1 MSTPPSS
8 PQVAVRGEARL
19 VVDPEIATVVVTAR
33 TSARDRQTA
42 LERCRAG
49 QAEVTAVLTAAG
61 ASVEAVETAGLAVYP
76 EHREGRREESAA
88 TVTSSVTVAQLDAVG
103 ELVVALGRLPDVTV
117 SGPHWQLR
125 PDSPVVEEARL
136 AAVGDAVHR
145 ARQYAAAVGARLT
158 ELLEIS
164 DVGLSSARSRVAGP
178 VAAVARFATEELR
191 FDLAPAPQE
200 VLGAVEVRFA
210 MSPPDQEVFGG

>member
-1 MSTPPSS
+1 MSSPP

-19 VVDPEIATVVVTAR
+19 VVDPEIATLAVTVTTR
-33 TSARDRQTA
+33 ARDRQTA

-49 QAEVTAVLTAAG
+49 QDAVAAVLAAAG

-76 EHREGRREESAA
+76 EERPGHAAGSAA
-88 TVTSSVTVAQLDAVG
+88 TVSSQVTVGRTDDVG
-103 ELVVALGRLPDVTV
+103 ELVVALGRLDGVTV

-125 PDSPVVEEARL
+125 PDSRVVEEARL
-136 AAVGDAVHR
+136 AAVRDAVHR

-158 ELLEIS
+158 ALLEIS
-164 DVGLSSARSRVAGP
+164 DVGLSSAGPRFAAP
-178 VAAVARFATEELR
+178 VAALARFAAEELR
-191 FDLAPAPQE
+191 LDLTPAPQE

-210 MSPPDQEVFGG
+210 MSEPDREVFGG